1 MKLIPKISSFLR
13 EFLEE
18 RDVRQSV
25 PQHARMLTGLIPSW
39 RSVYERCFA
48 MEQIREAFTEPGEGS
63 PARSSPVAERIA
75 SPSRDESSDLDKP
88 FGQPLEELEGGISPP
103 VGERLIPRGTVLS
116 SSADDIVIRPAGQEN
131 ALGSAASCRPR
142 VFHRG
147 AATRAP
153 IKRLAPLT
161 QSVPGSRTFNDL
173 IRAASPS
180 SNVLINLERA
190 DYNTSEWVFRN
201 TVSFW
206 VGVFFVEGSILFIV
220 GSAAAAFHPHAEWR
234 QQALIGYPYFAGSI
248 TYTAGTYLGYYEVPP
263 PPASCRFATPLTF
276 GCCVSALT
284 PSQPPSPALHLHPQQ
299 ASGALRHDGR
309 CDREVPDRQEHR

>member
-1 MKLIPKISSFLR
+1 M
-13 EFLEE
+13 
-18 RDVRQSV
+18 RQSV

-48 MEQIREAFTEPGEGS
+48 MEQIREVFTEPGEGS

-88 FGQPLEELEGGISPP
+88 FGQPLEELEGGSSSP
-103 VGERLIPRGTVLS
+103 VGERLIPRGTMLS
-116 SSADDIVIRPAGQEN
+116 SSADDIVIRTAGQEN
-131 ALGSAASCRPR
+131 ALGSAASCRR

-263 PPASCRFATPLTF
+263 PPASCRLPPLSRLDAA
-276 GCCVSALT
+276 CL
-284 PSQPPSPALHLHPQQ
+284 PSRLLSPLHPHSISTRPSLLPLYP
-299 ASGALRHDGR
+299 AAPARPAPFR
-309 CDREVPDRQEHR
+309 PPVHR